1 MLVAANPVSLAP
13 DDEFADLLDDFLASQ
28 LSPLTRSSYAG
39 DLTIF
44 LSWLAGRDKHP
55 RDVSR
60 PDIDRYRNWLAE
72 LIGPD
77 GKPAGNGRPRYAP
90 ATIARKLSAVR
101 AFYNYL
107 SERRVIPGSPA
118 AGVKGP
124 KLRREPRGRAI
135 TDDQVRRLLAVAT
148 ERGHETEAM
157 ICLLLL
163 NGLRVSELCSAD
175 IENLHREPGGGH
187 SLVVRGKG
195 GKDVDV
201 ALNDRTERAVLKTV
215 GARSQG
221 PIFRRQDGRRL
232 RAGAAAPASPTTAR
246 RSTACS
252 ASSPSR
258 PGWSARATTRS
269 TASTRIACAT
279 PSSRSCSTAACR
291 SPRSRTRP
299 ATPPATRPAC
309 TTAPAP
315 PGAST
320 RPTSSTS
327 DWASGC
333 TDFATVLRRSC
344 SRLPWRDR
352 AARSTA
358 TSLCLEAR
366 YGSDHRPPEC
376 RVERHPP
383 EHRVRQHHDRQGR
396 VLRSRCLTSHRHTRS
411 SPVRCRAADSGASE
425 RP

>member
-1 MLVAANPVSLAP
+1 MRRASLLVRITVLENDSGGVPDPPRKAAVVAANPISLAP

-44 LSWLAGRDKHP
+44 LTWLAGRDKHP

-77 GKPAGNGRPRYAP
+77 GKPASNGRPRYAP

-135 TDDQVRRLLAVAT
+135 TDEQVRKLLAVAT
-148 ERGHETEAM
+148 ERGPETEAM

-175 IENLHREPGGGH
+175 VENLHREPGGGH

-201 ALNDRTERAVLKTV
+201 ALNDRTERAILKTV

-232 RAGAAAPASPTTAR
+232 RAGNGRPARPLQPPGGLPPAR
-246 RSTACS
+246 RARG
-252 ASSPSR
+252 AGRARRRGRR
-258 PGWSARATTRS
+258 PGRR
-269 TASTRIACAT
+269 RQ
-279 PSSRSCSTAACR
+279 P
-291 SPRSRTRP
+291 P
-299 ATPPATRPAC
+299 PPAPHLRHPPARP
-309 TTAPAP
+309 
-315 PGAST
+315 
-320 RPTSSTS
+320 R
-327 DWASGC
+327 
-333 TDFATVLRRSC
+333 
-344 SRLPWRDR
+344 R
-352 AARSTA
+352 AAR
-358 TSLCLEAR
+358 R
-366 YGSDHRPPEC
+366 RPGRRPP
-376 RVERHPP
+376 RLQRHDAD
-383 EHRVRQHHDRQGR
+383 VRPLPRRLARAPDPQARLLT
-396 VLRSRCLTSHRHTRS
+396 LR
-411 SPVRCRAADSGASE
+411 G
-425 RP
+425 